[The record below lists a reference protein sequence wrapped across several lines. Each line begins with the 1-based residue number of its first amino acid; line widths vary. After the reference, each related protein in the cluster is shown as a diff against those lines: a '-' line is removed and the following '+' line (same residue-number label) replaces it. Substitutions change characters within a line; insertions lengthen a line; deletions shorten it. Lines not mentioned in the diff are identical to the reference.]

1 MSDFIFD
8 KNPFPKDPEK
18 IIEKV
23 INIIGTVVDWIGNI
37 AGKTGETD

>member
-18 IIEKV
+18 IIERKCDYYS
-23 INIIGTVVDWIGNI
+23 NI
-37 AGKTGETD
+37 